1 MTAPIVQVPG
11 NLSAFGLA
19 KEATPGTPVAAA
31 AFEPFSTCNIIPETG
46 LFFPP
51 VMMGVRETDVFAL
64 YGQEKLAG
72 PIDGPLFPVNGIQL
86 FIGSIGTDN
95 AQSGTAAVSAKDG
108 TVTAAA
114 AGATSLT
121 YSTVTGTAPVANE
134 YYQIGIAKGTF
145 GTGAIPFGSGA
156 TATAGSQV
164 VKVTSVAGTS
174 SPYTLTVPALQFKVD
189 TTGNGAAGLVAQ
201 SVIAPFYHNVA
212 PANTLSSFTLEKN
225 MGGKQSEQ
233 YAGCQ
238 IDSFNLKCPTSNA
251 EVSFSA
257 AVMGLAVA
265 ILATPTTASYDAG
278 VPFVFA
284 EGSLSFQSNVMTTAT
299 NVEIDIQNTV
309 KDTYTV
315 GTSHLPTYLTAT
327 TRKFSAKV
335 TAVFTSLNDAAW
347 GYFKQAFPSTAT
359 SGAPVVGALSLTLT
373 HPSGGGI
380 IGISFPQV
388 NIDKIGDDVKI
399 GDVITQSLD
408 LTPSYDIATG
418 YAIQAY
424 VANAANTAY

>member
-1 MTAPIVQVPG
+1 MPAAIVQVPG
-11 NLSAFGLA
+11 NLSAFGIA
-19 KEATPGTPVAAA
+19 KEVTPGTPIAAT
-31 AFEPFSTCNIIPETG
+31 AFEPFSTCNIIPESG
-46 LFFPP
+46 LFYPP
-51 VMMGVRETDVFAL
+51 VMMGVRETDVFAM

-86 FIGSIGTDN
+86 FIGAIGTDN
-95 AQSGTAAVSAKDG
+95 AQSGTIGSIKTG
-108 TVTAAA
+108 TVAAA
-114 AGATSLT
+114 AKGATSLT
-121 YSTVTGTAPVANE
+121 YTVVGGTAPVPGE
-134 YYQIGIAKGTF
+134 YYQVGPAVATLGLT
-145 GTGAIPFGSGA
+145 AIPFGGGP
-156 TATAGSQV
+156 AGTQV
-164 VKVTSVAGTS
+164 VKVLTYAAGT
-174 SPYTLTVPALQFKVD
+174 LTTALPLQFKVD
-189 TTGNGAAGLVAQ
+189 TVGNGAAGLTLQNV
-201 SVIAPFYHNVA
+201 VAPFYHNVA
-212 PANTLSSFTLEKN
+212 PANTLQSFTVEKN

-238 IDSFNLKCPTSNA
+238 IDSFNLKLPTSNA
-251 EVSFSA
+251 EASFSA

-265 ILATPTTASYDAG
+265 VLATPTVATYDTG
-278 VPFVFA
+278 IPFVFA
-284 EGSLSFQSNVMTTAT
+284 EGALSFQGNVMTTAT

-327 TRKFSAKV
+327 TRKFSAKI
-335 TAVFTSLNDAAW
+335 TAVFTSMNDAAW
-347 GYFKQAFPSTAT
+347 GYFSQAFPSLAP
-359 SGAPVVGALSLTLT
+359 SGVPVVGALSLTLT
-373 HPSGGGI
+373 HPAGGGV

>member
-1 MTAPIVQVPG
+1 V
-11 NLSAFGLA
+11 
-19 KEATPGTPVAAA
+19 TPGTPIAAT

-46 LFFPP
+46 LFYPP
-51 VMMGVRETDVFAL
+51 VMMGVRETDVFAM

-86 FIGSIGTDN
+86 FIGAIGTDN
-95 AQSGTAAVSAKDG
+95 AQSGTAGISRNG
-108 TVTAAA
+108 TVAAA
-114 AGATSLT
+114 AKGATSLT
-121 YSTVTGTAPVANE
+121 YTTVAGAAPVNGCFL
-134 YYQIGIAKGTF
+134 QIGPAATIYGLLAL
-145 GTGAIPFGSGA
+145 PFGSA
-156 TATAGSQV
+156 LPAGCQV
-164 VKVTSVAGTS
+164 VKVTSVAGTT

-189 TTGNGAAGLVAQ
+189 TTGNGAAGLVATD
-201 SVIAPFYHNVA
+201 VVAPFYHNIA
-212 PANTLSSFTLEKN
+212 PANTLQSFTVEKN

-238 IDSFNLKCPTSNA
+238 IDSFNLKLPTSNA
-251 EVSFSA
+251 EASFSA
-257 AVMGLAVA
+257 AVKGLAVA
-265 ILATPTTASYDAG
+265 VLATPTAATYDTG
-278 VPFVFA
+278 IPFVFA
-284 EGSLSFQSNVMTTAT
+284 EGSLSFQGNVMTTAT

-347 GYFKQAFPSTAT
+347 GYFSQAFPSLAP
-359 SGAPVVGALSLTLT
+359 SGVPVVGALSLTLT

-380 IGISFPQV
+380 IGINFPQV
-388 NIDKIGDDVKI
+388 NIDKIGDEVKV

-408 LTPSYDIATG
+408 LMPSYDIATG

-424 VANAANTAY
+424 VANNAWSAY

>member
-1 MTAPIVQVPG
+1 MPAPIVQVPG
-11 NLSAFGLA
+11 NLSGFGIG
-19 KEATPGTPVAAA
+19 KELTPGTPVLPTN
-31 AFEPFSTCNIIPETG
+31 FEPFNTCNIIPETG

-86 FIGSIGTDN
+86 FIGAIGTDN
-95 AQSGTAAVSAKDG
+95 AQSGTLGSAKNG
-108 TVTAAA
+108 TFAAA
-114 AGATSLT
+114 AKGATSIVYT
-121 YSTVTGTAPVANE
+121 MVGGTAPVANE
-134 YYQIGIAKGTF
+134 YYQIGPAVATVGTA
-145 GTGAIPFGSGA
+145 AIPFGGGV
-156 TATAGSQV
+156 AGTQV
-164 VKVTSVAGTS
+164 VKPSVVTGAG
-174 SPYTLTVPALQFKVD
+174 PYTFTVPALQFKID
-189 TTGNGAAGLVAQ
+189 TIGSGGAGLVGQ
-201 SVIAPFYHNVA
+201 NVVAPFYHNAA
-212 PANTLSSFTLEKN
+212 PANTLQSFTLEKN

-238 IDSFNLKCPTSNA
+238 IDSFNLKLPTSNA
-251 EVSFSA
+251 EASFSA

-265 ILATPTTASYDAG
+265 VLTTPTAITVDSG
-278 VPFVFA
+278 NPFVFT
-284 EGSLSFQSNVMTTAT
+284 EGSLSFQGNVMTTAT

-327 TRKFSAKV
+327 TRKFSAKC

-347 GYFKQAFPSTAT
+347 GYFSQAYPSIAP
-359 SGAPVVGALSLTLT
+359 SNVPVVGALSLTLT
-373 HPSGGGI
+373 HPSNGGV

-388 NIDKIGDDVKI
+388 NIDKIGDEVKI

-408 LTPSYDIATG
+408 LTPSYDIALG

-424 VANAANTAY
+424 VANNSNVGY

>member
-11 NLSAFGLA
+11 NLSGLGVG
-19 KEATPGTPVAAA
+19 KEVTPGTPVLPT

-64 YGQEKLAG
+64 FGQEKLAG
-72 PIDGPLFPVNGIQL
+72 PIDGPLFPINGIQL
-86 FIGSIGTDN
+86 FIGAIGTDN
-95 AQSGTAAVSAKDG
+95 SQSGTAASVAKDG
-108 TVTAAA
+108 TVAAA
-114 AGATSLT
+114 AKGATSLIYT
-121 YSTVTGTAPVANE
+121 TVTGGAPLVGDFL
-134 YYQIGIAKGTF
+134 QIGAVKGTF
-145 GTGAIPFGSGA
+145 GLTAIPFGAGP
-156 TATAGSQV
+156 AGSQV
-164 VKVTSVAGTS
+164 VKATAVVGGT
-174 SPYTLTVPALQFKVD
+174 SPYTLTVAPLQFKVD
-189 TTGNGAAGLVAQ
+189 TIGNGAAGLVAQ
-201 SVIAPFYHNVA
+201 QVIAPFYHNAA
-212 PANTLSSFTLEKN
+212 PANTLNSFTIEKN

-238 IDSFNLKCPTSNA
+238 IDSYNLKCPTSNA

-257 AVMGLAVA
+257 AVLGLAVNVLTSPTA
-265 ILATPTTASYDAG
+265 IAVDSG

-284 EGSLSFQSNVMTTAT
+284 EGSLSFQGNVMTTAT

-315 GTSHLPTYLTAT
+315 GTSHLPSYLTAT
-327 TRKFSAKV
+327 TRKFSAKC
-335 TAVFTSLNDAAW
+335 TAVFTSLTDTAW
-347 GYFKQAFPSTAT
+347 GYFSQAFPSLAP
-359 SGAPVVGALSLTLT
+359 SNVPVVGALSLTLT
-373 HPSGGGI
+373 HPAGAGI

-388 NIDKIGDDVKI
+388 NIDKVGDDVKI

-408 LTPSYDIATG
+408 LTPSYDIALG

-424 VANAANTAY
+424 VANNANAGY

>member
-1 MTAPIVQVPG
+1 VTAPIVQVPG
-11 NLSAFGLA
+11 NLSAFGIA
-19 KEATPGTPVAAA
+19 KEATPGTPVAAT
-31 AFEPFSTCNIIPETG
+31 AFEPFTTCNIIPESG

-72 PIDGPLFPVNGIQL
+72 PVDGPLFPVNGINL
-86 FIGSIGTDN
+86 FIGAIGTDN
-95 AQSGTAAVSAKDG
+95 AQSGTLGSAKNG
-108 TVTAAA
+108 TITAAA
-114 AGATSLT
+114 KGATSLT
-121 YSTVTGTAPVANE
+121 YAVVGGGAPVANE
-134 YYQIGIAKGTF
+134 YIQIGPAVATLGLS
-145 GTGAIPFGSGA
+145 AIPFSGGP
-156 TATAGSQV
+156 AGTQV
-164 VKVTSVAGTS
+164 VKITSVAGST

-189 TTGNGAAGLVAQ
+189 TVGNGAAGLVAQ
-201 SVIAPFYHNVA
+201 NVVAPFYHNVS
-212 PANTLSSFTLEKN
+212 PANTLQSFTLEKN
-225 MGGKQSEQ
+225 LGGKQSEQ

-238 IDSFNLKCPTSNA
+238 IDQFNLKLPTSNA
-251 EVSFSA
+251 EASFSA
-257 AVMGLAVA
+257 SVMGLAVA
-265 ILATPTTASYDAG
+265 VLATPTTASYDTG

-284 EGSLSFQSNVMTTAT
+284 EGSLSFQSNIMTTAT

-335 TAVFTSLNDAAW
+335 TAVFSSLNDAAW
-347 GYFKQAFPSTAT
+347 GYFSQAFPSLAPSGVPV
-359 SGAPVVGALSLTLT
+359 SGALALTLT

-380 IGISFPQV
+380 IGISFPLV
-388 NIDKIGDDVKI
+388 YIDKVGDDVKV

-408 LTPSYDIATG
+408 LTPAYSVSAG

-424 VANAANTAY
+424 VANNAWSAY

>member
-1 MTAPIVQVPG
+1 VTAPIVQVPG
-11 NLSAFGLA
+11 NLSAFGIA
-19 KEATPGTPVAAA
+19 KEVTPGTPVLPSS
-31 AFEPFSTCNIIPETG
+31 FEPFTTCNIIPDTG

-51 VMMGVRETDVFAL
+51 VMMNVRETDVFAL

-72 PIDGPLFPVNGIQL
+72 PVDGPLFPVNGIHM
-86 FIGSIGTDN
+86 FVGAIGTDN
-95 AQSGTAAVSAKDG
+95 SQSGTAGSSKTG
-108 TVTAAA
+108 TVAAA
-114 AGATSLT
+114 AKGATSLT
-121 YSTVTGTAPVANE
+121 YTTTAGSAPLANE
-134 YYQIGIAKGTF
+134 YIQVGPVLTTYGLS
-145 GTGAIPFGSGA
+145 AIPFSGGP
-156 TATAGSQV
+156 AGTQV
-164 VKVTSVAGTS
+164 VKITSVAGTT

-189 TTGNGAAGLVAQ
+189 TTGNGGAGLVAQ
-201 SVIAPFYHNVA
+201 NVVAPFYHNIN
-212 PANTLSSFTLEKN
+212 PANVLNSYTFEKN
-225 MGGKQSEQ
+225 LGGKQSEQ

-238 IDSFNLKCPTSNA
+238 IDSYNLKCPTTNS

-257 AVMGLAVA
+257 AVMGLAIATLTSPTAVA
-265 ILATPTTASYDAG
+265 VDSG

-284 EGSLSFQSNVMTTAT
+284 EGSLSFQGNVMTTAT

-327 TRKFSAKV
+327 TRKFSAKC
-335 TAVFTSLNDAAW
+335 TAVFSSLTDTAW
-347 GYFKQAFPSTAT
+347 GYFTQAFPSIAP
-359 SGAPVVGALSLTLT
+359 SNVPVVGALSLTLT

-380 IGISFPQV
+380 IGINFPQV
-388 NIDKIGDDVKI
+388 NIEKIGDDVKV

-424 VANAANTAY
+424 VANNANTGY

>member
-1 MTAPIVQVPG
+1 VTAPIVQAPG
-11 NLSAFGLA
+11 NLSGFGLS
-19 KEATPGTPVAAA
+19 KETTPGTPVLPVQ
-31 AFEPFSTCNIIPETG
+31 FEPFTTCNIIPETG
-46 LFFPP
+46 LFYPP

-72 PIDGPLFPVNGIQL
+72 PIDGPLFPVNGISL
-86 FIGSIGTDN
+86 FVGAIGTDN
-95 AQSGTAAVSAKDG
+95 AQSGTQGSIKTG
-108 TVTAAA
+108 TVAAA
-114 AGATSLT
+114 AKGATSLT
-121 YSTVTGTAPVANE
+121 YTTTAGGAPVTNE
-134 YYQIGIAKGTF
+134 YIQIGPVLTTYALS
-145 GTGAIPFGSGA
+145 AIPYSGGP
-156 TATAGSQV
+156 AGTQV
-164 VKVTSVAGTS
+164 VKITSVAGTT

-189 TTGNGAAGLVAQ
+189 TVGNGAAGLVAQ
-201 SVIAPFYHNVA
+201 NVVAPFYHNVA
-212 PANTLSSFTLEKN
+212 PANTLNSYTIEKN
-225 MGGKQSEQ
+225 LGGKQSEQ

-238 IDSFNLKCPTSNA
+238 IDSYNLKCPTTNS

-265 ILATPTTASYDAG
+265 ILDSPTAVTVDSG

-284 EGSLSFQSNVMTTAT
+284 EGSLSFQGNVMTTAT

-327 TRKFSAKV
+327 TRKFSAKC
-335 TAVFTSLNDAAW
+335 TAVFTSLDDAAW
-347 GYFKQAFPSTAT
+347 GYFKMAFPSTAT
-359 SGAPVVGALSLTLT
+359 SSTPTVGALSLTLT

-388 NIDKIGDDVKI
+388 NIDKIGDDVKV

-424 VANAANTAY
+424 VANNAWSAY